1 MEEID
6 TRSAGDMAA
15 EMPEAHRAAEAETDG
30 VPVSPDRAGSAETVS
45 AEELLAADTPAPP
58 AVPAEDQWLRAVLE
72 AIVYVTEEPLSLAQI
87 AAALDLPAER
97 IRSVLERLMA
107 EYESPEHGLAIREVA
122 GGYKMATKP
131 EHHEAVRNF
140 VKNLKPPLKLS
151 LAALETLAVI
161 AYKQPVTAPEIME
174 IRGVQGTGVLKTL
187 LDRKLI
193 AAAGR
198 KNVIGKPILYK
209 TTRDFLVQFGLRDLS
224 ELPTLKEF
232 EEIRRM
238 AIGDAEEQLPLSA
251 EPHGDGEPEAAV
263 LDSGEAGISGLQPG
277 GEPAEQESTQPD
289 IVGPQAGGQLAE
301 QAIAPETGP
310 RAGGHSA
317 EQAVEPDTRSP
328 QAGGESPQAGG
339 QPAEQEAIEPQGAG
353 DAEATVLVSGEPET
367 TGLQAGGQPAEQ
379 EAIAQET
386 GSQAGDQLAEQED
399 VEPRAEGEPAEQEAT
414 EAQADHEAEA
424 TVLDSGEL
432 ETTGPQ
438 AGDQPAEQEATEAQ
452 ADHEAEATVLDSGEA
467 AAAGPLEAVPEP
479 AGGDT
484 EAPEAAGEQPGVS

>member
-15 EMPEAHRAAEAETDG
+15 EMPEAHGAAEAETDG
-30 VPVSPDRAGSAETVS
+30 VPVSPDRAGSAEMVS
-45 AEELLAADTPAPP
+45 AEELLAADTPEPP

-87 AAALDLPAER
+87 AAALDQPADR

-131 EHHEAVRNF
+131 EHHETVRNF

-193 AAAGR
+193 AVAGR

-238 AIGDAEEQLPLSA
+238 AIGDAEEQLSLSA
-251 EPHGDGEPEAAV
+251 EPQGDGEPEAAV
-263 LDSGEAGISGLQPG
+263 LDSGESGTSGPQAG
-277 GEPAEQESTQPD
+277 GEPAEQAVEPET
-289 IVGPQAGGQLAE
+289 GPQAGGE
-301 QAIAPETGP
+301 P
-310 RAGGHSA
+310 A
-317 EQAVEPDTRSP
+317 EQAVEPDNRSP

-339 QPAEQEAIEPQGAG
+339 EPAEREAMVLEAGPQAGSQPAEKEAVEPQGAG
-353 DAEATVLVSGEPET
+353 
-367 TGLQAGGQPAEQ
+367 
-379 EAIAQET
+379 
-386 GSQAGDQLAEQED
+386 
-399 VEPRAEGEPAEQEAT
+399 
-414 EAQADHEAEA
+414 EAEA
-424 TVLDSGEL
+424 TVLDSGEA
-432 ETTGPQ
+432 EITGLQ
-438 AGDQPAEQEATEAQ
+438 AADQPAEQEAIEAQ
-452 ADHEAEATVLDSGEA
+452 ADSEAEATVLDSGEA

-479 AGGDT
+479 AGSDP
-484 EAPEAAGEQPGVS
+484 EAPEAAGKQPDPS